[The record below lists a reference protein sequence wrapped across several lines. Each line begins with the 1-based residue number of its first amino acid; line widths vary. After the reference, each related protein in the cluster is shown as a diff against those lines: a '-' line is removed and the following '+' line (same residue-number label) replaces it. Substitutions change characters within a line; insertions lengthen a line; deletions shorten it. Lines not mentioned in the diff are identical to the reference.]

1 MATASYV
8 IRRWALDGLR
18 NRPQAI
24 LWADN
29 FGLVE
34 DGEIVN
40 PSTGDSADYS
50 LVVPDGTEFNN
61 FLILSDDNRS
71 ELSFSQQ
78 RIENKQ
84 RMINGTLRS
93 YYIADKISISWSWDM
108 LPSRSFSENPEFIT
122 DPSNPNIGKPGNID
136 ATEFTSD
143 GGAGG
148 VEILNW
154 YETHPGPF
162 WMILAYD
169 KYSNFSG
176 DSKYTSLGTYNEIVQ
191 VTFSSFDYD
200 VIKRGGRTHDFWSIS
215 ISVEE
220 V

>member
-1 MATASYV
+1 MATAAYM
-8 IRRWALDGLR
+8 IKRWAINGLR

-29 FGLVE
+29 FGVVE
-34 DGEIVN
+34 DGQFID
-40 PSTGDSADYS
+40 PSSGGSATYS
-50 LVVPDGTEFNN
+50 LALPTGTEYDN

-78 RIENKQ
+78 RIENRQ
-84 RMINGTLRS
+84 RMINGTMRT
-93 YYIADKISISWSWDM
+93 YYIADKVSVSWSWDM

-122 DPSNPNIGKPGNID
+122 DPSNPNIGKPGNPD
-136 ATEFTSD
+136 ALDFTSD

-154 YETHPGPF
+154 YETHPGSF
-162 WMILAYD
+162 WMLLSYD
-169 KYSNFSG
+169 KYNNFSG
-176 DSKYTSLGTYNEIVQ
+176 ENKYNSIGVYNEVIE
-191 VTFSSFDYD
+191 VTFSSFEYE
-200 VIKRGGRTHDFWSIS
+200 VIKRGGKNHDFWSIS
-215 ISVEE
+215 VTVEE